1 MNGENVLA
9 GEVAHLASVLS
20 APQPF
25 ACVTFLYSES
35 QTIDAAGYK
44 KSLAVLW

>member
-9 GEVAHLASVLS
+9 GEVAHLAS

-35 QTIDAAGYK
+35 
-44 KSLAVLW
+44 